1 MATAIQHHDHWKP
14 TQRTMLDYA
23 RSIRRLLTDF
33 LVDVQSPSDLYNIA
47 ANGRFS
53 MLADEVAHR
62 MVAQAAV
69 RNARSWKYAAR
80 QAMRSREIYQA
91 LEIEMSGPVGYAVRR
106 MVQENASLIRSI
118 PGDLARRMTKHITER
133 QQSGVRAET
142 ISEELRKWL
151 PHIAKSKA
159 NLIARTET
167 ARAETAFTR
176 ARAENLGL
184 THYQWLSAEDSR
196 VRKSHRL
203 MDKVLVRFD
212 DPPSPEALA
221 HEHSTLGKYNAGA
234 APNCFTEDTKVVSHS
249 GIKTLWRAPY
259 GGDIIVIEVEGGFR
273 FSATPN
279 HPILS
284 ENGWI
289 PAGAIDVGNNL
300 CHLIGAG
307 QSIPK
312 PDVNDGVPTFG
323 DVFKA
328 WSGVARV
335 AKLFGLNFHG
345 DVIDDYID
353 QISITRDLYL
363 DGNPSVPK
371 SLSHFGLPGSNRRIG
386 EPITRISS

>member
-1 MATAIQHHDHWKP
+1 
-14 TQRTMLDYA
+14 TMLDYA

-221 HEHSTLGKYNAGA
+221 HEHSTLGKYNAGS
-234 APNCFTEDTKVVSHS
+234 APNCRCICAPLVSLDEVRWPAKVYRAGRIQRLTKSQFTN
-249 GIKTLWRAPY
+249 LMARA
-259 GGDIIVIEVEGGFR
+259 
-273 FSATPN
+273 A
-279 HPILS
+279 
-284 ENGWI
+284 
-289 PAGAIDVGNNL
+289 AA
-300 CHLIGAG
+300 
-307 QSIPK
+307 
-312 PDVNDGVPTFG
+312 
-323 DVFKA
+323 
-328 WSGVARV
+328 
-335 AKLFGLNFHG
+335 
-345 DVIDDYID
+345 
-353 QISITRDLYL
+353 
-363 DGNPSVPK
+363 
-371 SLSHFGLPGSNRRIG
+371 
-386 EPITRISS
+386 